1 MSIIWAP
8 SEGRKAKS
16 VLLKPMAD
24 KKRPASNVPQ
34 KKSGKVPLAPA
45 SKAPKTPVPIEQ
57 ADGSPK
63 PTNTESNRATKT
75 ADDSASSTLR
85 RYNIPDYRLEHPE
98 FRIFMSGEGSG
109 LEYSGE
115 SDLNGA
121 AARTRVE

>member
-1 MSIIWAP
+1 MSIIRAP

-63 PTNTESNRATKT
+63 PTNTESSRATKT
-75 ADDSASSTLR
+75 ADDSASSMLR
-85 RYNIPDYRLEHPE
+85 CYNIPDYRLERPE
-98 FRIFMSGEGSG
+98 FRIFMSGEEIGRASCR
-109 LEYSGE
+109 E
-115 SDLNGA
+115 
-121 AARTRVE
+121 RV